1 MPTISRTSLQ
11 IDPRKN
17 PGPYEAIVRAVM
29 DPNFQGAL
37 KVELLKTVESG
48 QTATTGQI
56 IRARYLNPFYGV
68 TPVDAIKNDKDYRY
82 SQSSYGM
89 WFVPPDVGN
98 RVMVIFVEGNIEKAY
113 WFGCIQQEGMN
124 IQLPDGRPSTLLHN
138 STETGEMNKKMPVV
152 EYNKA
157 YNETSPKKETNHYL
171 KPVQNT
177 FKNILQNQGLLE
189 DETRGLTSSSAR
201 REAPSS
207 VFGIS
212 TPGPIDKDF
221 DSVFKPTKNK
231 HFQRKGG
238 SSIVMDD
245 GDANFLRKGSAS
257 NTAYEYVDKEKKQT
271 GGQPDIPFNELVR
284 LRTRT
289 GHQILL
295 HNSEDLIYIG
305 NSKGTTWIEMTAN
318 GKIDIFANDSV
329 SVHSKADL
337 NFNADRDVNIEAGRN
352 VNVKSN
358 SNTHIESANYEIKA
372 SANGLLNTGANLHLN
387 SGASSFITTG
397 SEYHLNV
404 GTNNWYTLGGD
415 SHTTKPNGGTD
426 FGCPADPPRTGAVD
440 CTNATVASTVSA
452 LSTHTLP
459 DATSIM
465 KRVPQHEPWGHHEN
479 LNPDAVSSANTDRDS
494 QTTIPTSTA
503 TSTRDPFYLNVYVD
517 PEGRVV
523 GDF

>member
-1 MPTISRTSLQ
+1 MPEITRTNLK
-11 IDPRKN
+11 IDPRNN
-17 PGPYEAIVRAVM
+17 PGPFEAIVRGVV
-29 DPNFQGAL
+29 DPKFQGAL

-48 QTATTGQI
+48 QSATTGQI
-56 IRARYLNPFYGV
+56 IRARYLNPYYGI
-68 TPVDAIKNDKDYRY
+68 TPIDSIKNDKDYRY

-89 WFVPPDVGN
+89 WFVPPDIGN

-171 KPVQNT
+171 KPVQNS
-177 FKNILQNQGLLE
+177 FKNILQSQGLIE

-212 TPGPIDKDF
+212 TPGPVDKNF
-221 DSVFKPTKNK
+221 DEIFKPTKVK

-238 SSIVMDD
+238 SSFVMDD
-245 GDANFLRKGSAS
+245 GDANFIRQGYAKD
-257 NTAYEYVDKEKKQT
+257 TAYGYVDKEKKET

-284 LRTRT
+284 VRTRT

-305 NSKGTTWIEMTAN
+305 NAKGTTWIEMTSN
-318 GKIDIFANDSV
+318 GKIDIFANDSI
-329 SVHSKADL
+329 SVHSTADL
-337 NFNADRDVNIEAGRN
+337 NLNADRDINLEAGRN
-352 VNVKSN
+352 VNIKST
-358 SNTHIESANYEIKA
+358 SNAHIESSNFELKAN
-372 SANGLLNTGANLHLN
+372 ANGFVTTGA
-387 SGASSFITTG
+387 
-397 SEYHLNV
+397 EYHLNV

-426 FGCPADPPRTGAVD
+426 FGCPADPPRTGAND
-440 CTNATVASTVSA
+440 CTNATAVSS
-452 LSTHTLP
+452 LSTHILP
-459 DATSIM
+459 GATSIM

-479 LNPDAVSSANTDRDS
+479 LNPTAVSNSATDRDNA
-494 QTTIPTSTA
+494 TTIPTSTA
-503 TSTRDPFYLNVYVD
+503 TTTRDPFYLNVYVD